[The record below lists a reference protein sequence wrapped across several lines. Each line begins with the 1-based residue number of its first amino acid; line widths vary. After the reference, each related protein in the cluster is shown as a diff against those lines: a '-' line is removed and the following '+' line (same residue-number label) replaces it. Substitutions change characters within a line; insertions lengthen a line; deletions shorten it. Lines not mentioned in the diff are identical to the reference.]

1 VHPRQP
7 EPLSPFLTPMV
18 SRSDSPG
25 GFSPGRRRAI
35 ALAGASGLAGLA
47 AAIWPWKHSGK
58 GTAPIVSGPTPPRAA
73 ETGQT
78 PAAAPSQAVVSDS
91 SVAAERERYARCVGE
106 RFRATP
112 EGGGP
117 LELVLESVGPLLTM
131 AAAQS
136 RFEGYSLLFK
146 IPSGTMPD
154 DGMVHLSHEVLG
166 ETALFLVTVGNPAAQ
181 ARCEAVISR
190 AV

>member
-1 VHPRQP
+1 
-7 EPLSPFLTPMV
+7 MV

-35 ALAGASGLAGLA
+35 ALAGASGLVGLA

-58 GTAPIVSGPTPPRAA
+58 GTPPIVSGTTPPRGAA

-78 PAAAPSQAVVSDS
+78 SAATPSQAVVSDS

-112 EGGGP
+112 EGGGT

-154 DGMVHLSHEVLG
+154 DGMVHLSPEVLG

-181 ARCEAVISR
+181 ARCEAVVSR